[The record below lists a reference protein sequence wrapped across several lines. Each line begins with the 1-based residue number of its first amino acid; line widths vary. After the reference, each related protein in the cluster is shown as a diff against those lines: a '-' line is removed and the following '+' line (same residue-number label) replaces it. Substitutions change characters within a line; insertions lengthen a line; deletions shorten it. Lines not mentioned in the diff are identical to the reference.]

1 MDLFRFFSKD
11 DTASKNIAKERLK
24 LLLVHDRAN
33 VSPQFLDMIKAD
45 IISVVSDYIEVDH
58 NGLEVRLGRLKK
70 NDDTIIST
78 LMANIPI
85 KRMKNIG
92 KNSYK

>member
-45 IISVVSDYIEVDH
+45 IINVVSDYIEVDH

-70 NDDTIIST
+70 NDDTIISA